1 MQIAKISDVHWTGF
15 PSADQSQDADS
26 GSFFDDH
33 LQFPLGPFDTD
44 QGPFDTD
51 QITASPSSPL
61 HCPSDV
67 HFNCSCNPFELLPV
81 DANHGVLEALPS
93 SNPLQHAPDS
103 NIAERIRDTDTTAT
117 MDPDTVEKVK
127 SESEQVEDKSEQVED
142 KPESEQVK
150 DKSESEQFKDKSQSE
165 QFKDKSQSVQVEDKS
180 ESAQVE
186 GKSDLVRTD
195 EAVVAG
201 PTLQATLQELPQPN
215 NETAEHLRKEQGQ
228 TEAPAAKDDEK
239 NESAPSPHTHNEP
252 MTDAQIIT
260 QNESLPTTTADAAPI
275 ADLTQLPIDP
285 QIGGDGTLGGVALHS
300 QHLPTTGPFNL
311 GTNTSLIAQTQ
322 SFHGFN
328 TQLTMDMNF
337 GLLPGVDLLSNP
349 HTAFEGTAVDFMDS
363 YEPPVQPPAPATG
376 FAKLEFLDGHFYM
389 TTYAVELGRD
399 MRAFRVAQ
407 TNTAHKQIFEENMA
421 KSRKKRSP
429 SVPGTPARQMK
440 IDAGASVARSFVSEQ
455 GGIVGE
461 DDGHISL
468 NKKRRKK
475 GQKSRSTGTSSS
487 QSHLSR
493 KNSTTH
499 LENQYAFA
507 NQNQHFATV
516 DPNMTAPLDPM
527 VHMPD
532 PAYTPLIPIH
542 PPITEEEPH
551 PTGKGISRKHVRI
564 AYNFEK
570 GYFEMDVY
578 GRNGAFHDGNH
589 CGKGDSVALHDGSQI
604 QIGGVLMKF
613 VLPTV
618 PMSDEEVDEDLGSVS
633 GRMSFCFE
641 DTRGASIVAD
651 DDESVV
657 EDFHSEE
664 ADPYAY
670 YDEYNWDVDIDD
682 EEEDDDD
689 EVDYESP
696 QTTRQ
701 KVKAKAKAQKYSGK
715 PSGVVKPE
723 KSGTKLKIKF
733 SSKQKARAE
742 AEAKERE
749 KERERERARDARRE
763 ERRAQKAKK
772 EAKKA
777 KREAREAKEAAKAAK
792 AKLAK
797 ETAAKQAEKRPT
809 KDPTKQPS
817 KQPSHQPAST
827 EAEAEN
833 SPGAVNATGVELAEP
848 SKELSKTPVGE
859 ENKPAK
865 EPPAVRINRDAPL
878 QNGEEV
884 TVPGLPAG
892 LIIPARKKG
901 PGRPPKDGVMSKRER
916 ALLIKQNKEREKAIK
931 LGLDPSQIPPPEM
944 KPPKPRPRKN
954 SQGEDIEGDD
964 GDDDKKSTRMPR
976 APRSP
981 SPEMKIEDYTEEQL
995 QRPQP
1000 NYVYLIYEAI
1010 NACPNGVMNL
1020 QQIYSAIERKYPYFK
1035 FRTTSNG
1042 WQSSVRHNLGQHEAF
1057 RKVEKEGKG
1066 WLWGIKDGVPIE
1078 RERKKKTPPPQA
1090 PPNGYNQAYPPS
1102 YPQYQY
1108 PQHAT
1113 PHGAPPSGAPPNFPQ
1128 GPPPQGYANQRP
1140 PNAAKPPPSLIQAN
1154 NAPRAPQ
1161 PQSYSSPYA
1170 KDNNTPGGP
1179 SHGPMQPPRPGPYQA
1194 HPPQGHPSQGH
1205 PQGHPPQGPYSAPP
1219 HYQSGYRPNQP
1230 NTHGVPPTPVPSG
1243 QANNQMQP
1251 HHPGYPHHT
1260 GQPQHVS
1267 SPAPRPAR
1275 MPSQDVIDTFRKV
1288 FIATIATKEGMGSE
1302 KATVVVNNAI
1312 KRVLEPEAMKST
1324 PAFPEEDMV
1333 TTHFS
1338 DIVRQTQGPPRQAT
1352 PSQNAPMH
1360 QAPPHTTSLVANAA
1374 ATAAMA
1380 AKALPTA
1387 GPTGNPSPAGVAMG
1401 PKSYTPPTGSTTAY
1415 RPPQPH
1421 PTNTIQ
1427 PQNRSLT
1434 PAGPPIAQS
1443 GPPSHGQE
1451 QRPRPAEASL
1461 MGMLVGKPATG
1472 NPSVTGAQTP
1482 ATAPTNGPTSSPV
1495 AGPQSGAAP
1504 GLAPRPN
1511 APMTAPKVS
1520 PPAIAAIGAATR
1532 PSPPMTAPSMVS
1544 ASTSKSPLP
1553 FSSQAPMAN
1562 MGQLSQLSERLNDIV
1577 ARANGTVTPTRPAV
1591 EPLTPPPG
1599 TAPALNA
1606 PPAPQTGKKRG
1617 PSPQAEA
1624 PETKKTKV
1632 DASS

>member
-1 MQIAKISDVHWTGF
+1 MQTAKISSADLHWTGIGI
-15 PSADQSQDADS
+15 PTEDADFNPS
-26 GSFFDDH
+26 SFFGDH
-33 LQFPLGPFDTD
+33 LPFQLSPFDTD
-44 QGPFDTD
+44 PTAAFASPRLCPFDVH
-51 QITASPSSPL
+51 IHCFCYPL
-61 HCPSDV
+61 PL
-67 HFNCSCNPFELLPV
+67 ELLPV
-81 DANHGVLEALPS
+81 DASHGVLAPLPS
-93 SNPLQHAPDS
+93 SNPLQHAPNS
-103 NIAERIRDTDTTAT
+103 NTAERISDTASTAT
-117 MDPDTVEKVK
+117 MLDVPDTVEKA
-127 SESEQVEDKSEQVED
+127 E
-142 KPESEQVK
+142 PES
-150 DKSESEQFKDKSQSE
+150 
-165 QFKDKSQSVQVEDKS
+165 VQIED
-180 ESAQVE
+180 ETT
-186 GKSDLVRTD
+186 GTD
-195 EAVVAG
+195 EPAVAG
-201 PTLQATLQELPQPN
+201 PTPQEQPQPQPQPN
-215 NETAEHLRKEQGQ
+215 NETAEPVKKEQGQ
-228 TEAPAAKDDEK
+228 TEAPAASHDEK
-239 NESAPSPHTHNEP
+239 NESAPSPLSHNEP
-252 MTDAQIIT
+252 MTDAQ
-260 QNESLPTTTADAAPI
+260 NDSLPTTTADTAPI
-275 ADLTQLPIDP
+275 VDFTQLTIDP
-285 QIGGDGTLGGVALHS
+285 EISGGLPS
-300 QHLPTTGPFNL
+300 QDLPTAGSFNL
-311 GTNTSLIAQTQ
+311 PTNTALIDPTQ
-322 SFHGFN
+322 PFHGFN
-328 TQLTMDMNF
+328 TQLNMDMNF
-337 GLLPGVDLLSNP
+337 GLLQGVDLLSTT
-349 HTAFEGTAVDFMDS
+349 HTAFEGAAVNFMDS

-407 TNTAHKQIFEENMA
+407 TNTVHKQVFEENMA
-421 KSRKKRSP
+421 KPRKKRSP
-429 SVPGTPARQMK
+429 SVPGTPACQIK
-440 IDAGASVARSFVSEQ
+440 IDAGASIARSFVSEQ

-499 LENQYAFA
+499 IENQYAFA
-507 NQNQHFATV
+507 NQHQHPATV

-532 PAYTPLIPIH
+532 PTYTPLIPIH

-618 PMSDEEVDEDLGSVS
+618 PMSDGDVDEDLGSVS
-633 GRMSFCFE
+633 GRMSFSFE

-657 EDFHSEE
+657 GDLQSEE
-664 ADPYAY
+664 ADPYTY
-670 YDEYNWDVDIDD
+670 YDEHNWDVDIDD

-701 KVKAKAKAQKYSGK
+701 KLKAKAPKTQKHSGK
-715 PSGVVKPE
+715 PSGTSKIE

-749 KERERERARDARRE
+749 KELERERAREQRRE
-763 ERRAQKAKK
+763 ERRALKAKK

-797 ETAAKQAEKRPT
+797 ETAAKQAEKRPAKT
-809 KDPTKQPS
+809 PS
-817 KQPSHQPAST
+817 KQPAKQPSQQPAPPT
-827 EAEAEN
+827 EAKDETA
-833 SPGAVNATGVELAEP
+833 SGVANATGVELTEP
-848 SKELSKTPVGE
+848 SKEPSKTPIVE
-859 ENKPAK
+859 ENKPVK

-976 APRSP
+976 PPRSP

-1090 PPNGYNQAYPPS
+1090 PPNGYNQAYPPP

-1108 PQHAT
+1108 PQHAA
-1113 PHGAPPSGAPPNFPQ
+1113 PHNAPPPGAPPNFQQ

-1140 PNAAKPPPSLIQAN
+1140 PPGHMGPPNLQHQQVAAKPPPSLIQAPS
-1154 NAPRAPQ
+1154 APGA
-1161 PQSYSSPYA
+1161 PQSYSSPRHDLVHTKRMLL
-1170 KDNNTPGGP
+1170 KDTLPDTLP
-1179 SHGPMQPPRPGPYQA
+1179 KDTLLKDLTLHPRLINPVTALTNPIRMACRQRLLFL
-1194 HPPQGHPSQGH
+1194 QDK
-1205 PQGHPPQGPYSAPP
+1205 
-1219 HYQSGYRPNQP
+1219 
-1230 NTHGVPPTPVPSG
+1230 PTIRTT
-1243 QANNQMQP
+1243 Q
-1251 HHPGYPHHT
+1251 
-1260 GQPQHVS
+1260 
-1267 SPAPRPAR
+1267 APRPAR

-1302 KATVVVNNAI
+1302 KATIVVNNAI

-1360 QAPPHTTSLVANAA
+1360 QAPPHTTSLVASAA

-1387 GPTGNPSPAGVAMG
+1387 GPTGYPPSAGVAPG
-1401 PKSYTPPTGSTTAY
+1401 LKSYTPPTGPATAY

-1421 PTNTIQ
+1421 PPTSTNNTQ

-1434 PAGPPIAQS
+1434 PAGPPIAQN
-1443 GPPSHGQE
+1443 GPPT
-1451 QRPRPAEASL
+1451 RPAEASL
-1461 MGMLVGKPATG
+1461 MGMLVGKPAVG
-1472 NPSVTGAQTP
+1472 SSSVTGALTPAIAPTTGPMSYSGP
-1482 ATAPTNGPTSSPV
+1482 ATAPRSMNTP
-1495 AGPQSGAAP
+1495 GAAS
-1504 GLAPRPN
+1504 GLAPRAN
-1511 APMTAPKVS
+1511 APMTASKVS
-1520 PPAIAAIGAATR
+1520 PPAITLSGTAPR
-1532 PSPPMTAPSMVS
+1532 PSPPMAASSMMS

-1553 FSSQAPMAN
+1553 FSSQAPTAN

-1599 TAPALNA
+1599 AAPVLNA
-1606 PPAPQTGKKRG
+1606 PPVPQTGMKRAS
-1617 PSPQAEA
+1617 SPKAEA
-1624 PETKKTKV
+1624 PEAKKVKV
-1632 DASS
+1632 DGGS